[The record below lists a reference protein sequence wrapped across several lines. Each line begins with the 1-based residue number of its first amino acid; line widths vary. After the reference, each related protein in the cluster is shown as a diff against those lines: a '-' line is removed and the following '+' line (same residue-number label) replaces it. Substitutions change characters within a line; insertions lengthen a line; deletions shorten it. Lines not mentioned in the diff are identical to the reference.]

1 MAQTETIP
9 AQQLAN
15 QAANITASARIRLR
29 VKEAN
34 GQTRLVEYLDLT
46 QAEAMRRATSRGL
59 QVLSV
64 EDVVDSAAQSAFA
77 GGSTKFPLLLFSQEL
92 LALLDAGLNLS
103 EALTTLHAKER
114 QTITRAV
121 LTQVLQSVREGKNF
135 SDVLVGMPQHFP
147 EVFVAIVRASERTGD
162 MPKALARFISYQLQ
176 FDTVR
181 KKLVSAAIYPV
192 LLLVVGGLVT
202 LFLLGYVVPRFA
214 MVYDSTGRD
223 MPWLSAALL
232 TFGRYVHAN
241 WQPVLAAIIIFT
253 SVLVWALF
261 RPSGRAWMLNAVA
274 RLPWV
279 APKVDEFR
287 MARFYRAT
295 SLLLSAGI
303 SLPRAM
309 GMVFGLLGSHQ
320 RASLTQCRLAIE
332 QGQSLSAALMSQG
345 LASPVAESLIKVGE
359 RSGQL
364 AEMLERTARF
374 ADEDFARWID
384 WASKL
389 LEPVLM
395 TIMGLV
401 IGTVVVLMYIP
412 IFDLAGNLR

>member
-9 AQQLAN
+9 AQQLTN
-15 QAANITASARIRLR
+15 HSVIVGSHIRVRLR
-29 VKEAN
+29 VREAN
-34 GQTRLVEYLDLT
+34 GQARTLEYADIT
-46 QAEAMRRATSRGL
+46 QSEAARRATARGYH
-59 QVLSV
+59 VLSV
-64 EDVVDSAAQSAFA
+64 DDVVDPAAGVAIA

-114 QTITRAV
+114 QTITRSV
-121 LTQVLQSVREGKNF
+121 LTQVLHSVRQGKNF
-135 SDVLVGMPQHFP
+135 SDVLVTMPQHFP

-162 MPKALARFISYQLQ
+162 MPKALARYISYELQ
-176 FDTVR
+176 FDAVR
-181 KKLVSAAIYPV
+181 KKIVSAAIYPI

-214 MVYDSTGRD
+214 MVYDSSGRD

-232 TFGRYVHAN
+232 SFGRYIDAH
-241 WQPVLAAIIIFT
+241 WQLALGA
-253 SVLVWALF
+253 LVMLTVGLGWGTL
-261 RPSGRAWMLNAVA
+261 RPQGRAWLLDGVV

-279 APKVDEFR
+279 AHKVDEFR

-309 GMVFGLLGSHQ
+309 GMVSGLLGSHQ
-320 RASLTQCRLAIE
+320 RASLSQCRLAIE
-332 QGQSLSAALMSQG
+332 QGQSLSTALVSQG

-364 AEMLERTARF
+364 AEMLERTAHF

-389 LEPVLM
+389 LEPILM

>member
-9 AQQLAN
+9 TQQPIN
-15 QAANITASARIRLR
+15 STANIGSPIRIRLR
-29 VKEAN
+29 VQEAS
-34 GQTRLVEYLDLT
+34 GQVRMLEYADVT
-46 QAEAMRRATSRGL
+46 QADAMRRATARGF
-59 QVLSV
+59 QVLSIEDAV
-64 EDVVDSAAQSAFA
+64 EATAGSAMA
-77 GGSTKFPLLLFSQEL
+77 GSGTKFPLLLFSQEL
-92 LALLDAGLNLS
+92 LALLEAGLNLS

-121 LTQVLQSVREGKNF
+121 LTQVLHAVREGKNF
-135 SDVLVGMPQHFP
+135 SDVLVSMPQHFP

-162 MPKALARFISYQLQ
+162 MPKALARYISYQTQ
-176 FDTVR
+176 FDTIR
-181 KKLVSAAIYPV
+181 KKIISAAIYPA
-192 LLLVVGGLVT
+192 LLLVVGGLVV

-223 MPWLSAALL
+223 MPWLSAVLLRFGRFIHAHWQPALIGLAILLTCLAWALL
-232 TFGRYVHAN
+232 RPQGRV
-241 WQPVLAAIIIFT
+241 
-253 SVLVWALF
+253 
-261 RPSGRAWMLNAVA
+261 WMLDGVT

-279 APKVDEFR
+279 ARKVDEFR

-309 GMVFGLLGSHQ
+309 GMVTGLLGFHQ

-345 LASPVAESLIKVGE
+345 LASPVAESLIQVGE

-384 WASKL
+384 WASRL

>member
-1 MAQTETIP
+1 MAQTETLT
-9 AQQLAN
+9 AQLATN
-15 QAANITASARIRLR
+15 SATPILSSRIRLR

-34 GQTRLVEYLDLT
+34 GPARTIEYAEMT
-46 QAEAMRRATSRGL
+46 QAEAVRRATSRGL
-59 QVLSV
+59 QVVSV
-64 EDVVDSAAQSAFA
+64 EDVVDDAAQAA
-77 GGSTKFPLLLFSQEL
+77 IDGGNAKFPLLLFSQEL

-114 QTITRAV
+114 QTITRTV
-121 LTQVLQSVREGKNF
+121 LTQVLLSVREGKNF
-135 SDVLVGMPQHFP
+135 SDVLTSMPQHFP

-162 MPKALARFISYQLQ
+162 MPKALSRFISYQLQ
-176 FDTVR
+176 FDSVR
-181 KKLVSAAIYPV
+181 KKLISAAIYPI

-232 TFGRYVHAN
+232 TFGRYIHAN
-241 WQPVLAAIIIFT
+241 WQPVLVA
-253 SVLVWALF
+253 LVVVIGLLAWGLL
-261 RPSGRAWMLNAVA
+261 RPAGRAWMLDAVA

-309 GMVFGLLGSHQ
+309 GMVFGLLGPHQ
-320 RASLTQCRLAIE
+320 RESLKQCRLAIE
-332 QGQSLSAALMSQG
+332 QGQSLSAALMAQG

-384 WASKL
+384 WASRL
-389 LEPVLM
+389 LEPILM